1 VASPIQEAADAKAAR
16 EAAARAK
23 EAALHW
29 SQKQQQQLEAAL
41 KAHPASGS
49 ASTKERWAAIAQDVN
64 GKGVKECVARFKKL
78 REEMMQ
84 LAKGKQA

>member
-1 VASPIQEAADAKAAR
+1 VLQEAK
-16 EAAARAK
+16 RAK
-23 EAALHW
+23 ELAEHW

-41 KAHPASGS
+41 KAHPASGGG
-49 ASTKERWAAIAQDVN
+49 STKERWARIAGDVT

-84 LAKGKQA
+84 QKGKQA